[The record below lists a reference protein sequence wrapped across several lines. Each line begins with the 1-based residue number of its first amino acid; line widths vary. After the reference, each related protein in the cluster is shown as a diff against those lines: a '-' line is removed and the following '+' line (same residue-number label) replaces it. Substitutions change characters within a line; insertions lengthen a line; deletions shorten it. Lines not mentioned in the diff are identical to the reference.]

1 MHTHYQRTVT
11 YYRTA
16 KTDSVMTE
24 RESLPFDESIPSFVE
39 GIGVPELD
47 ALRVVNEWN
56 KMAANAPNVA
66 REGFVRYTYHLD

>member
-1 MHTHYQRTVT
+1 MHTHYQRTLT
-11 YYRTA
+11 HYSEDTRTLW
-16 KTDSVMTE
+16 TE

-39 GIGVPELD
+39 ERGVPELD

-66 REGFVRYTYHLD
+66 REGFVSYTYHLD